1 MNGKKVIIITKIMGK
16 QKKIN
21 EYNKLRIY
29 EIEKEKIKKRN
40 LSADKYQEEIKKI
53 CQKLKI

>member
-1 MNGKKVIIITKIMGK
+1 MSGKKVIIITKIMGK

-21 EYNKLRIY
+21 KYNKLRIY

-40 LSADKYQEEIKKI
+40 LSADKYQEKVKKI